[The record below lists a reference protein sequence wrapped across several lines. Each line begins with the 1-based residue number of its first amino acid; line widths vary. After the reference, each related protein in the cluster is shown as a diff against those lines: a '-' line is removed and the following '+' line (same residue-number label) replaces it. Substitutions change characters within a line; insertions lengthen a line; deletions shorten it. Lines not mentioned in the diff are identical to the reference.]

1 MSSENEETDAYQALY
16 LPDILIL
23 RYSKDWKVSGM
34 TSQCGHII
42 SVSFMKEVLLAA
54 KAHIK
59 KYKTDEMVDF
69 ENYKLEKV
77 WEEREL
83 EQRALSVKRKEAER
97 ANPRICETNIYLILD
112 VNRGLYK
119 IGQSNN
125 VITRF
130 GQLKTANAGIG
141 LICSYYAASEHEFCM
156 HNYFESRKVS
166 GEWFDLKED
175 GVAKFH
181 EYFSAINAP
190 LTQYKDAQLC
200 Q

>member
-1 MSSENEETDAYQALY
+1 MSNQVEETEVHPSLY
-16 LPDILIL
+16 LPDILVL
-23 RYSKDWKVSGM
+23 RYNKEWKVSEI
-34 TSQCGHII
+34 TSQCGHIV

-54 KAHIK
+54 KAHVK

-69 ENYKLEKV
+69 ENYKLEKI
-77 WEEREL
+77 WEEREHK
-83 EQRALSVKRKEAER
+83 QRILSAKRKDAER
-97 ANPRICETNIYLILD
+97 ENPRIYETNIYLILD

-130 GQLKTANAGIG
+130 GQLKTANAGID

-166 GEWFDLKED
+166 GEWFDLKDD

-181 EYFSAINAP
+181 EYFSTINAP
-190 LTQYKDAQLC
+190 FKNYKTQAQ
-200 Q
+200 